1 MLWQM
6 IGVVL
11 ASVTIAMVFRI
22 DQRDKTAHSDD
33 RSGRHQP

>member
-1 MLWQM
+1 M
-6 IGVVL
+6 IGVEL
-11 ASVTIAMVFRI
+11 ASVTISMVFRI